1 MDSLNEKCNVNKWWM
16 PLVWATNIVNRAR
29 QENRLKSD
37 PGMQTV
43 LQEISNIR
51 HGLTSV
57 QHFDTL
63 SVPLVYTQVCHEF
76 YFISFKFW
84 VGNLYVKSV
93 SILVNMNSLIRDIKQ
108 RLCIL
113 NTF

>member
-1 MDSLNEKCNVNKWWM
+1 MIEAGLMRSDELKCMDSLNEKCNVNKWWM

-63 SVPLVYTQVCHEF
+63 SVPLVYTQVGKLF
-76 YFISFKFW
+76 Q
-84 VGNLYVKSV
+84 V
-93 SILVNMNSLIRDIKQ
+93 SISELRIQKMGDIK
-108 RLCIL
+108 
-113 NTF
+113 NFFFVYFK